1 MASVIVLTNPAS
13 EIEYSIASGNI
24 VAFDLRGCV
33 LYDVR
38 SNIEMG
44 DWKSTLIDFV
54 IENKLHKPNRW
65 GVNAYISKLINDG
78 LLPEWVEN
86 DELKIKT

>member
-1 MASVIVLTNPAS
+1 MASVIILTDPAS

-38 SNIEMG
+38 SNIETKG
-44 DWKSTLIDFV
+44 WRYKLLNFV
-54 IENKLHKPNRW
+54 IENRLHKPNRW
-65 GVNAYISKLINDG
+65 GVNAYITKLIEDG
-78 LLPEWVEN
+78 AIPEWVEDGG
-86 DELKIKT
+86 DEN